1 MKEIMGGCWF
11 AGLIVWALLGFVPG
25 LILLVIGAIAGIG
38 ELHREWQ
45 LERAEASW
53 RKTYPP
59 YRY

>member
-11 AGLIVWALLGFVPG
+11 GGLIVWATLGLVPG
-25 LILLVIGAIAGIG
+25 LILLVIGVAAGLG
-38 ELHREWQ
+38 ALYHEEQ

-53 RKTYPP
+53 RKSYPP